1 MTGVQTCALPIW
13 RIGLANWTPEGFI
26 GQVFKT
32 LGKYLPPP
40 SGAKSPALWGTRA
53 ALEEMFGAQ
62 SRSIKAESRLFNFRY
77 RSPEH
82 FLDVFRTFYGPVL
95 KAFAALDTTSQQNL
109 RYDLHALIVRMNK
122 SGDTTMV
129 VPSEYLEVVITRL

>member
-1 MTGVQTCALPIW
+1 
-13 RIGLANWTPEGFI
+13 
-26 GQVFKT
+26 
-32 LGKYLPPP
+32 
-40 SGAKSPALWGTRA
+40 
-53 ALEEMFGAQ
+53 MFGAQ
-62 SRSIKAESRLFNFRY
+62 SRSIKAEPRLFNFRY

-109 RYDLHALIVRMNK
+109 RNDLHALIVRMNK
-122 SGDTTMV
+122 SGDSTMV